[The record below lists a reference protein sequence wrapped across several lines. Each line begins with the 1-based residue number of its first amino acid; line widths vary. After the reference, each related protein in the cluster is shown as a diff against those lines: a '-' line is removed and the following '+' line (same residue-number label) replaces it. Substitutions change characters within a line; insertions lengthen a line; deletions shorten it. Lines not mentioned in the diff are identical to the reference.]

1 MNRSGYSDE
10 CEFLDLYR
18 ANVERAIAGKRGQA
32 FLRELA
38 AAMDAM
44 PVKRLIPE
52 ELEINGEV
60 CALGAIGV
68 KRGLDMSDV
77 DVYNPSDVAKL
88 FGVARCLAAE
98 IEYINDE
105 DWSAPANETPE
116 QRWARVRRWVENNIV
131 RPKEG
136 A

>member
-1 MNRSGYSDE
+1 MSRSGYSDDG
-10 CEFLDLYR
+10 EFLDLYR
-18 ANVERAIAGKRGQA
+18 ANVDRAIAGKRGQT

-38 AAMDAM
+38 AALDAM
-44 PVKRLIPE
+44 PVKRLIPG

-77 DVYNPSDVAKL
+77 ELYDPSDVAKL
-88 FGVARCLAAE
+88 FGIARCLAAE

-105 DWSAPANETPE
+105 DWEAPPNETPE
-116 QRWARVRRWVENNIV
+116 QRWARVRRWVEDNIV